1 MSEKKS
7 IKKPFEIWT
16 VKGVEY
22 KLKLSTSAIIE
33 LESKLNCNLLNIL
46 NEGLPSLKI
55 MAMLIHAALKKFN
68 HGISIQDVDNIL
80 DDYFDE
86 GGSQIDLLQKVI
98 IPIFNVSGFFTP
110 QMVKTMEEK
119 MKEADKKI
127 TEMNV

>member
-33 LESKLNCNLLNIL
+33 LESKLNSNLLNIL
-46 NEGLPSLKI
+46 NNGIPSLQI
-55 MAMLIHAALKKFN
+55 MAMLIHGALKKYN
-68 HGISIQDVDNIL
+68 HSISLSDVNDIL

-86 GGSQIDLLQKVI
+86 GGSQLDLLQNVI

-110 QMVKTMEEK
+110 AMVKTMEVK
-119 MKEADKKI
+119 MKEANEQLNI
-127 TEMNV
+127 

>member
-33 LESKLNCNLLNIL
+33 LESKLNSNLLNIL
-46 NEGLPSLKI
+46 NDGIPSLQI
-55 MAMLIHAALKKFN
+55 MAMLIHGALKKYS
-68 HGISIQDVDNIL
+68 HGISLNDVNDIL
-80 DDYFDE
+80 DDYFEE
-86 GGSQIDLLQKVI
+86 GGSQLDLLQNVI

-110 QMVKTMEEK
+110 EMVEAMEVK
-119 MKEADKKI
+119 MKEANEKLNI
-127 TEMNV
+127 

>member
-16 VKGVEY
+16 VKGVDY

-33 LESKLNCNLLNIL
+33 LENKLNCNLLRVL
-46 NEGLPSLKI
+46 DEGLPSLQI
-55 MAMLIHAALKKFN
+55 MAMLIHSALKKYN
-68 HGISIQDVDNIL
+68 HGINLNDVSDIL

-86 GGSQIDLLQKVI
+86 GGSQIDLFQNVI

-110 QMVKTMEEK
+110 AMAEAMEVK
-119 MKEADKKI
+119 MKEAD
-127 TEMNV
+127 EQMNI

>member
-33 LESKLNCNLLNIL
+33 LESKLNCNLLRVL
-46 NEGLPSLKI
+46 DEGLPSLQL
-55 MAMLIHAALKKFN
+55 MAMLIHAALKKYN
-68 HGISIQDVDNIL
+68 HSISLNDVNDIL

-86 GGSQIDLLQKVI
+86 GGSQLDLLQNVI

-110 QMVKTMEEK
+110 AMVEAMEVK
-119 MKEADKKI
+119 MKEANEQLNI
-127 TEMNV
+127 

>member
-1 MSEKKS
+1 MSEKKT

-33 LESKLNCNLLNIL
+33 LESKLNSNLLNIL
-46 NEGLPSLKI
+46 NDGIPSLQI
-55 MAMLIHAALKKFN
+55 MAMLIHGALKKYN
-68 HGISIQDVDNIL
+68 HGISLSDVNDIL

-86 GGSQIDLLQKVI
+86 GGSQLDLLQNVV

-110 QMVKTMEEK
+110 QMVEAMEHK
-119 MKEADKKI
+119 MKEANEKLNI
-127 TEMNV
+127 

>member
-1 MSEKKS
+1 MSEM
-7 IKKPFEIWT
+7 KKPFEIWT

-46 NEGLPSLKI
+46 NEGLPSLKV

-110 QMVKTMEEK
+110 AMVKAMEVK
-119 MKEADKKI
+119 MKEADKKMI
-127 TEMNV
+127 EMNV